1 MSLVPLLFSDWWEDL
16 ERPHRLV
23 DQNFGLGLHR
33 DQLLAPELLEQY
45 IAPRI
50 ERRSRNPSMIY
61 LRPWGEL
68 LRKGEGGS
76 STVKADKDQFQTSLD
91 IQHFMPE
98 EITVKVVN
106 RFVVVEGEH
115 SEKQDEHGWI
125 SRRFSRK
132 YPVPEQ
138 YDLEEVQSNL
148 SSDGVLTITIPRK
161 YDPKHHRE
169 KPVKIEVT
177 GKPVAREILEA

>member
-1 MSLVPLLFSDWWEDL
+1 MAILPATIQPDRWADEGHDSLGRGPYFNNTIHNNHIHDNLLP
-16 ERPHRLV
+16 PHI
-23 DQNFGLGLHR
+23 QF
-33 DQLLAPELLEQY
+33 APPHILQQY
-45 IAPRI
+45 IQEKKIPKS
-50 ERRSRNPSMIY
+50 EY
-61 LRPWGEL
+61 
-68 LRKGEGGS
+68 
-76 STVKADKDQFQTSLD
+76 KDQFHTSLD